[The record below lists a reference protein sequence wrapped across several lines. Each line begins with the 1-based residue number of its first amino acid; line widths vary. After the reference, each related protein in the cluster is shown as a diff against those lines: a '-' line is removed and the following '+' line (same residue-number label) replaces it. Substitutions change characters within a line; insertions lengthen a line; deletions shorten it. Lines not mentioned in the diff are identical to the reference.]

1 MLRNQFGGEVKI
13 EIAQDKVTLGVLRGD
28 ELRRSAH
35 VLEGLTDPF
44 QEKTDCPM
52 TQRST
57 YWVGQ
62 SGQQA
67 NMLIKVINISERDY
81 LNLLFGQPQ
90 TVLYGDVQ
98 HARTPTIR

>member
-1 MLRNQFGGEVKI
+1 LRAPPIQQLRAGSIGRGVLRNQFGGEVEI
-13 EIAQDKVTLGVLRGD
+13 EIAQNKVTLGVLRGD

-57 YWVGQ
+57 YWFGQ
-62 SGQQA
+62 SSQ
-67 NMLIKVINISERDY
+67 
-81 LNLLFGQPQ
+81 
-90 TVLYGDVQ
+90 
-98 HARTPTIR
+98 